1 MRKLALSVVL
11 ALASPLA
18 FAGSVSGTVTLAS
31 DYLFDGASQTQG
43 DMAFQTAL
51 DWSGDSGFY
60 LGTWFSN
67 VDFGEIDGEPDPAD
81 SEVDYYGGYGWEAEG
96 GWAFAVGF
104 VRYTYNGASDYNY
117 TELTSSV
124 TFPFGTEVLAYFADD
139 DVLGGSAYRVKGK
152 HSIALPAD
160 FSLDLEAT
168 HTNYSS
174 ADFVDFNHAQ
184 VGVSR
189 AFGPVTAY
197 LGYSDTDD
205 NDNVARD
212 GTFLFTVSASADLF
226 SY

>member
-18 FAGSVSGTVTLAS
+18 LAGGVSTTVTLAS
-31 DYLFDGASQTQG
+31 DYLFDGASLTQG
-43 DMAFQTAL
+43 DGAFQASL

-67 VDFGEIDGEPDPAD
+67 VDFGEGDPAD

-96 GWAFAVGF
+96 GWEFAAGF
-104 VRYTYNGASDYNY
+104 ARYTYNGASSYNY

-124 TFPFGTEVLAYFADD
+124 TFPFGTKVLAYFADD

-152 HSIALPAD
+152 HSFALPAD

-174 ADFVDFNHAQ
+174 SSPLVDFNHAQ

-205 NDNVARD
+205 SDDVTRE
-212 GTFLFTVSASADLF
+212 GTVLFTLAATADLF

>member
-18 FAGSVSGTVTLAS
+18 FAGSISGTVTLAS

-60 LGTWFSN
+60 VGTWFSN
-67 VDFGEIDGEPDPAD
+67 VDFGEDSSAD

-96 GWAFAVGF
+96 GWEFAAGF
-104 VRYTYNGASDYNY
+104 ARYTYNGSSSSNY

-124 TFPFGTEVLAYFADD
+124 TLPFGTKVLAYFADD

-152 HSIALPAD
+152 HSFALPAD

-174 ADFVDFNHAQ
+174 SSPLVDFNHAQ

-205 NDNVARD
+205 SDDVTRE
-212 GTFLFTVSASADLF
+212 GTLLFTLSASADLF
-226 SY
+226 TY